1 MFSNKERERKE
12 VKQTQS
18 RVEYFRSHDQKSHQ
32 KENKKICQL
41 VGKYNSAYKKVS
53 QETNQT
59 KNWENFSNLPC
70 LIFSFVLGGG
80 EFSFFLVPYFKKEE
94 GIVFVFRN

>member
-1 MFSNKERERKE
+1 LFSNKERERKE

-59 KNWENFSNLPC
+59 KN
-70 LIFSFVLGGG
+70 
-80 EFSFFLVPYFKKEE
+80 
-94 GIVFVFRN
+94 